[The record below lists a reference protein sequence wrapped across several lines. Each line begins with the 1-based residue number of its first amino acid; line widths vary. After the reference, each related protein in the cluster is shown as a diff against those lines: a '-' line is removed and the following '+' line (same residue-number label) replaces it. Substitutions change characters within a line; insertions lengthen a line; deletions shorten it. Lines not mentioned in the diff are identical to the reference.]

1 MTISGLV
8 LPAVAALAV
17 GVPAAGPHRRLHP
30 SVGARALA
38 LATAALTL
46 AATAAVATLAVG
58 FLSGIPWVREHLTW
72 CNSLYRTHDQI
83 PAWIGVPATL
93 ALCAMIVA
101 ASRAYRQ
108 ARLDL
113 WAAAAPGPQ
122 IRIVGDNRP
131 DAYAVGGRCGHIVV
145 STGMLAALDG
155 AERRVLLAHERSHLR
170 HRHHRYIA
178 LALVSKASVPILG
191 FVTRRLRLAV
201 ERWADEDAAAEV
213 GDRRLVAR
221 AIVRAALAK
230 SDYPAG
236 SALLGLGN
244 LGVRAR
250 VDALLL
256 PAPVLGTGSSSA
268 LLSAPFVGAVVVA
281 GSSLQVHHLW
291 SFASHVCGL

>member
-1 MTISGLV
+1 VTISGLV
-8 LPAVAALAV
+8 LPAVATLAV

-38 LATAALTL
+38 LGTAALTL
-46 AATAAVATLAVG
+46 AVTAALATLAVG
-58 FLSGIPWVREHLTW
+58 FLSGIPWVRENLTW
-72 CNSLYRTHDQI
+72 CSSLYRTHDQI
-83 PAWIGVPATL
+83 PAWIGIPATL
-93 ALCAMIVA
+93 ALGAMIIA
-101 ASRAYRQ
+101 GSRAYRQ

-113 WAAAAPGPQ
+113 WAATEPGPQ
-122 IRIVGDNRP
+122 IRIVGNNRP

-155 AERRVLLAHERSHLR
+155 AERRVLLSHERSHLK
-170 HRHHRYIA
+170 HRHHWYIA

-191 FVTRRLRLAV
+191 FVTSRLRLAV

-221 AIVRAALAK
+221 AVVRAALAK
-230 SDYPAG
+230 SDYPTG
-236 SALLGLGN
+236 PALLGLGN

-256 PAPVLGTGSSSA
+256 PAPAGRDGFSSA
-268 LLSAPFVGAVVVA
+268 LLSAPFVGVVVVV
-281 GSSLQVHHLW
+281 GSTLQVHHLW
-291 SFASHVCGL
+291 GFASHVCGL

>member
-1 MTISGLV
+1 MTIPGLV

-46 AATAAVATLAVG
+46 AVLAAVATVAVG
-58 FLSGIPWVREHLTW
+58 FLSGIPWVREHLSW
-72 CNSLYRTHDQI
+72 CNSLSRTHDQI
-83 PAWIGVPATL
+83 PPWLGIPASAAL
-93 ALCAMIVA
+93 AFMTVA
-101 ASRAYRQ
+101 GTRAYRQ
-108 ARLDL
+108 ARRSL
-113 WAAAAPGPQ
+113 WSRTAGGTPV
-122 IRIVGDNRP
+122 RVVGDERP
-131 DAYAVGGRCGHIVV
+131 DAYAVGGRRGHIVV

-170 HRHHRYIA
+170 HRHYRYIA
-178 LALVSKASVPILG
+178 LALVSTAAVPVLG
-191 FVTRRLRLAV
+191 FLTRRLRLAV
-201 ERWADEDAAAEV
+201 ERWADEDAAVEV

-230 SDYPAG
+230 SDYPTRP
-236 SALLGLGN
+236 ALLGLGT

-256 PAPVLGTGSSSA
+256 PAPLIGGGPTSA
-268 LLSAPFVGAVVVA
+268 LVSAPLAGVVVIM
-281 GSSLQVHHLW
+281 GSTLQVHHLW
-291 SFASHVCGL
+291 SFAAHVCGL